1 MIWTFLA
8 VGALVILA
16 LFAMLFKYKEEPAN
30 KEPAPTAEPSVAA

>member
-16 LFAMLFKYKEEPAN
+16 LFAMLFRYKEEPAKN
-30 KEPAPTAEPSVAA
+30 GAVRAG